1 MRLSSQL
8 RYVVVSIG
16 LLTFLWADPSH
27 AQLDEIVAKAA
38 TPGLYALPDELEAFW
53 AFNEGKR
60 VRARELAQKVIDA
73 SPNSYVAHTVLGEVE
88 YVAEANFPRA
98 VYLLK
103 RALTLFE
110 LAHNEQASTSNTW
123 RWHSRI
129 LRKLAY
135 AQGELEN
142 HQAKLE
148 LLERYNEL
156 YEPDYHAQRVW
167 PLMKLS
173 RFDEARDAAQL
184 GIETGN
190 PRQQQIALNALCA
203 IAFELRQHDESYAA
217 CGRAVDHALNN
228 NTPLDTVDLIN
239 FAEASRS
246 LFKLDE
252 AERISLQAT
261 EHSVA
266 WYRNPW
272 SELAEL
278 YIRQARLSEALSA
291 LQEVPVYRTRRPV
304 HVRESDRNENR
315 RALATFFIV
324 MGRAQDALR
333 VTNKALIAPDRRNHT
348 SRDPLQDLS
357 VIALADRK
365 AHLLA
370 AQQLVEQSVGLS
382 VWQRIYANIN
392 ALSHKMQAW
401 MSGRRATR
409 AVSQRESL
417 AASFRIGT
425 SDAAVMPPWLVADL
439 VSLIGVGAAKVAI
452 KSARDSDDRVGAEAY
467 YNAFAAEVAVQSG
480 DTQGARNFITAAL
493 QDLGPS
499 ERLMRARLQAH
510 LVQMS
515 LDVGDYANAADDIQR
530 TLEIDPGIFRRFN
543 MALPISFQ
551 EAEGEVA
558 DAIKKGLKRSPRLS
572 VEASP
577 LSVRITINSSIA
589 QACLLTPSGSVLG
602 CGRAASVAGE
612 TPNEL
617 ANKVLISFHQ
627 RIFSP
632 KIDLSQTDAHSL
644 DSSPIGYRKDVLEDL
659 L

>member
-1 MRLSSQL
+1 M
-8 RYVVVSIG
+8 G
-16 LLTFLWADPSH
+16 LLSFVWAGPSL
-27 AQLDEIVAKAA
+27 AQLDEIIANAA

-98 VYLLK
+98 VNLLK
-103 RALTLFE
+103 RALALFE
-110 LAHNEQASTSNTW
+110 LVHSDQANTSNTW

-135 AQGELEN
+135 AQGELGN
-142 HQAKLE
+142 FQAKLE
-148 LLERYNEL
+148 LLDRYNEL

-173 RFDEARDAAQL
+173 RFKEARTVAQL
-184 GIETGN
+184 GIATGN

-203 IAFELRQHDESYAA
+203 IAFELGQHNEPYVA
-217 CGRAVDHALNN
+217 CGRAVDHALTNN
-228 NTPLDTVDLIN
+228 APLDTVDLIN

-246 LFKLDE
+246 LFRLDE

-261 EHSVA
+261 EHGVA

-291 LQEVPVYRTRRPV
+291 LQQVPLYRTRRPV

-315 RALATFFIV
+315 RALASFFII

-348 SRDPLQDLS
+348 SRDPLQDRS

-370 AQQLVEQSVGLS
+370 AQQLLEQSVGLS
-382 VWQRIYANIN
+382 VWHRFYAKFK
-392 ALSHKMQAW
+392 ALSHETQAW

-417 AASFRIGT
+417 AANFRIGS
-425 SDAAVMPPWLVADL
+425 SDSAVMPPWLLADL
-439 VSLIGVGAAKVAI
+439 ISLLGVGPAKLAI
-452 KSARDSDDRVGAEAY
+452 QSASDSDERIGAQAY

-480 DTQGARNFITAAL
+480 DTQEARELIAVAL
-493 QDLGPS
+493 KDLGTS

-515 LDVGDYANAADDIQR
+515 LDAGEYTNAADDIQR
-530 TLEIDPGIFRRFN
+530 TLEIDPGIFRRLS
-543 MALPISFQ
+543 MALPISFH
-551 EAEGEVA
+551 AVDGEVA
-558 DAIKKGLKRSPRLS
+558 TAIKQGLTRSPRLS
-572 VEASP
+572 VATSL
-577 LSVRITINSSIA
+577 LSIRITSNSSLA
-589 QACLLTPSGSVLG
+589 QACLLTSSGSVLG
-602 CGRAASVAGE
+602 CGRADVVGQESPDA
-612 TPNEL
+612 L
-617 ANKVLISFHQ
+617 ANRVLLSFHQ
-627 RIFSP
+627 RVFSP

-644 DSSPIGYRKDVLEDL
+644 DSSPIGYRKDVLEKL
-659 L
+659 F

>member
-1 MRLSSQL
+1 MSLRPQL
-8 RYVVVSIG
+8 TWLMVSMG
-16 LLTFLWADPSH
+16 LLTLLCAGPSY

-53 AFNEGKR
+53 AFKEGKR

-110 LAHNEQASTSNTW
+110 LAHSDQANTSNTW

-148 LLERYNEL
+148 LLNRYNEL

-167 PLMKLS
+167 PLMKLN
-173 RFDEARDAAQL
+173 RFKDARAAAQL
-184 GIETGN
+184 GIDTGN
-190 PRQQQIALNALCA
+190 LRQQQIALNALCA
-203 IAFELRQHDESYAA
+203 IAFELRQYNESYAA
-217 CGRAVDHALNN
+217 CGRAVDHALSNN
-228 NTPLDTVDLIN
+228 APLDTVDLIN

-246 LFKLDE
+246 LFRLDE

-261 EHSVA
+261 EHGVA

-291 LQEVPVYRTRRPV
+291 LQQVPVYRTRRPV

-315 RALATFFIV
+315 RALASFFII

-348 SRDPLQDLS
+348 SRDPLQDQS
-357 VIALADRK
+357 VIALIDRK

-382 VWQRIYANIN
+382 VWHRIYAKLK
-392 ALSHKMQAW
+392 ALSHETQAW

-417 AASFRIGT
+417 AASFRIGS

-439 VSLIGVGAAKVAI
+439 ISLLGVGSAKLAI
-452 KSARDSDDRVGAEAY
+452 QNARDTDDRIGAQAY
-467 YNAFAAEVAVQSG
+467 YNAFAAEVAVQRG
-480 DTQGARNFITAAL
+480 DTQQARKLITTVL
-493 QDLGPS
+493 KNLGPS
-499 ERLMRARLQAH
+499 ERLIRARLQSH

-515 LDVGDYANAADDIQR
+515 LDFGEYTSAADDIQR
-530 TLEIDPGIFRRFN
+530 TLEIDPGVFRRFS
-543 MALPISFQ
+543 MALPVSFQ
-551 EAEGEVA
+551 QVDGAVA
-558 DAIKKGLKRSPRLS
+558 DAIKQGLKRSPRLS
-572 VEASP
+572 IATSP
-577 LSVRITINSSIA
+577 LSIRITSNPSLA

-602 CGRAASVAGE
+602 CGRADVVAGE
-612 TPNEL
+612 SPDEL
-617 ANKVLISFHQ
+617 ANKVLLSFHQ
-627 RIFSP
+627 RVFSP
-632 KIDLSQTDAHSL
+632 RIDLSQTDAYSL
-644 DSSPIGYRKDVLEDL
+644 DSSPISYRKEVLEDL

>member
-1 MRLSSQL
+1 M
-8 RYVVVSIG
+8 G
-16 LLTFLWADPSH
+16 LLSFVWASPSL
-27 AQLDEIVAKAA
+27 AQLDEIIANAA

-103 RALTLFE
+103 RALALFE
-110 LAHNEQASTSNTW
+110 LAHSDQANTSNTW

-135 AQGELEN
+135 AQGELGN
-142 HQAKLE
+142 FQAKLE

-173 RFDEARDAAQL
+173 RFKEARDAAQL
-184 GIETGN
+184 GIATGN

-203 IAFELRQHDESYAA
+203 IAFELGQHSEPYVA
-217 CGRAVDHALNN
+217 CGRAVDHALTN

-246 LFKLDE
+246 LFRLDE

-261 EHSVA
+261 EHGVA

-291 LQEVPVYRTRRPV
+291 LQQVPVYRTRRPV

-315 RALATFFIV
+315 RALASFFII

-348 SRDPLQDLS
+348 SRDPLQDRS

-370 AQQLVEQSVGLS
+370 AQQLLEQSVGLT
-382 VWQRIYANIN
+382 VWRRIYAKFK
-392 ALSHKMQAW
+392 ALSHKTQAW

-409 AVSQRESL
+409 AVSQLESL
-417 AASFRIGT
+417 AASFRIGS
-425 SDAAVMPPWLVADL
+425 SDSAVMPPWLVADL
-439 VSLIGVGAAKVAI
+439 VSLLGVGSAKLAI
-452 KSARDSDDRVGAEAY
+452 ENARDGDDRIGAQAY
-467 YNAFAAEVAVQSG
+467 YNAFAAEVAIQSG
-480 DTQGARNFITAAL
+480 DTQEARKLIIAAL
-493 QDLGPS
+493 KDLGPS

-515 LDVGDYANAADDIQR
+515 LDIGEYTNAADDIQR
-530 TLEIDPGIFRRFN
+530 TLEIDPGIFRRLG

-551 EAEGEVA
+551 EPEGEVA
-558 DAIKKGLKRSPRLS
+558 DAIQQGLKRSPRLS
-572 VEASP
+572 IAASP
-577 LSVRITINSSIA
+577 LSIRITNNSAQA
-589 QACLLTPSGSVLG
+589 QACLLTASGSVLG
-602 CGRAASVAGE
+602 CGRADVVVGE
-612 TPNEL
+612 SPSEL
-617 ANKVLISFHQ
+617 AHKVLLSFHQ
-627 RIFSP
+627 RVFSP
-632 KIDLSQTDAHSL
+632 RIDLSQTDAYSL
-644 DSSPIGYRKDVLEDL
+644 DSSPIGYRKDVLEEL
-659 L
+659 F